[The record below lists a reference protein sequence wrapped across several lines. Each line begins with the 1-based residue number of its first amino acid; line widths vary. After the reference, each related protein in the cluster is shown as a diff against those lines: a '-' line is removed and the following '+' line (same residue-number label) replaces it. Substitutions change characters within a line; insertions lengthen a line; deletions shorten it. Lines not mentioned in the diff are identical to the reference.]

1 MKINDIL
8 AGKGNIVYTVTEDE
22 LLSNVLKMLVNQ
34 RIGVVLVLDSEGKLS
49 GILSERDIIRA
60 SYQHPDSY
68 LNSPAKEFM
77 TMNVLIAEPED
88 NIDYAENI
96 MTNNHCRHLPVIK
109 DQKLVGLIS
118 IGDIVK
124 AQLTESR
131 EENKY
136 MKDYISGN
144 A

>member
-96 MTNNHCRHLPVIK
+96 MTNNHCRHLPIIK

>member
-118 IGDIVK
+118 IGDLVK